1 LGLAVGDAMGAAYEF
16 KSPGSFNKVT
26 EMRGGGPFKLDA
38 GEWTDD
44 TSMALCLAES
54 LVQCRGFD
62 PQDQMQRYTRWYREG
77 YMSVKG
83 RCFDIGNTTR
93 RSIEAYEKTGIPY
106 SYSSS
111 PGTAG
116 NGSLMRLAPVPM
128 AYSMNPNKAVE
139 YCVKSSR
146 TTHASIEA
154 VDSCAYF
161 GGLII
166 GALTGIDKDTLL
178 SERWSPLSS
187 SWPKNAFCETVE
199 EIADG
204 SFKVRQPPVIQ
215 GSGHVVRCLEAALW
229 AFYHS
234 HDFREGCLLAV
245 NLGDDTDTT
254 AAVYGQIAGAYYG
267 VESIPEDW
275 VEKLAW
281 REKITEYGIAL
292 HKLSKNI

>member
-1 LGLAVGDAMGAAYEF
+1 
-16 KSPGSFNKVT
+16 
-26 EMRGGGPFKLDA
+26 
-38 GEWTDD
+38 
-44 TSMALCLAES
+44 
-54 LVQCRGFD
+54 
-62 PQDQMQRYTRWYREG
+62 
-77 YMSVKG
+77 MSVKG

-106 SYSSS
+106 SDSSN

-128 AYSMNPNKAVE
+128 AYSMHPNKAVE

-161 GGLII
+161 GGLIV
-166 GALTGIDKDTLL
+166 GAINGVDKDTLL
-178 SERWSPLSS
+178 STRWSPLGS
-187 SWPKNAFCETVE
+187 SWPRNAFCETVE

-204 SFKVRQPPVIQ
+204 SFKVTD
-215 GSGHVVRCLEAALW
+215 SGYSRFRSDVVRCLEAALW

-254 AAVYGQIAGAYYG
+254 LQFMVK
-267 VESIPEDW
+267 S
-275 VEKLAW
+275 LA
-281 REKITEYGIAL
+281 RTMELKAFLRIG
-292 HKLSKNI
+292 

>member
-1 LGLAVGDAMGAAYEF
+1 MGAAYEF

-26 EMRGGGPFKLDA
+26 EMIGGGPFNLDA

-54 LVQCRGFD
+54 LVQSRGFD
-62 PQDQMQRYTRWYREG
+62 PQDQMQRYARWYREG

-93 RSIEAYEKTGIPY
+93 RSIEAYEKTGITY
-106 SYSSS
+106 SDSSN

-128 AYSMNPNKAVE
+128 AYSMHPKKAVE

-146 TTHASIEA
+146 ITHSSIEA
-154 VDSCAYF
+154 VDSCGYF
-161 GGLII
+161 GGLIV
-166 GALTGIDKDTLL
+166 GAINGVDKDALL
-178 SERWSPLSS
+178 SARWSPLGS
-187 SWPKNAFCETVE
+187 SWPRNAFCEAVD
-199 EIADG
+199 EIAEG
-204 SFKVRQPPVIQ
+204 SFKVREPPVIQ
-215 GSGHVVRCLEAALW
+215 GSGYVIRCLEAALW

-267 VESIPEDW
+267 VESIPVGW
-275 VEKLAW
+275 LEKLAW
-281 REKITEYGIAL
+281 WEKITDYSRAL
-292 HKLSKNI
+292 YQLSKISDIY